1 MLLCKVRGTA
11 PVPFEDSKEAGGCRD
26 ENLPAGLDLVE
37 HGEQG
42 YSDGAIGGSPI
53 LGALENSS
61 ELLARTVMASG
72 HSAVK

>member
-1 MLLCKVRGTA
+1 MRV
-11 PVPFEDSKEAGGCRD
+11 DEA
-26 ENLPAGLDLVE
+26 EEIAGLDLVE

-42 YSDGAIGGSPI
+42 YSDGAMGGSPI